1 MSQPPVLPPN
11 ERRILRLDEVEAKS
25 GFKRAHIYNLMKKR
39 QFPQALRLGVRA
51 VGWDSVEIEQQH
63 AQARV
68 RGEPAQVGGRR
79 GLADAALR

>member
-1 MSQPPVLPPN
+1 MVVGQHQVQARDDRAGHELAKVALV
-11 ERRILRLDEVEAKS
+11 EGQQLIDAARRAL
-25 GFKRAHIYNLMKKR
+25 G
-39 QFPQALRLGVRA
+39 QFV
-51 VGWDSVEIEQQH
+51 VGGQGGLHVEIEQQH